1 MDNRGGRPG
10 ARPSTLRGCAA
21 ARSLGAA
28 PTRERSGTIS
38 PCPSPAS
45 PSSTAAALKRDP
57 ATAFQFYEASGHT
70 RGVLEQYRQTLLEI
84 DEVIRLIDALLAESG
99 IEPEASLENPSDTP
113 PWYKDN
119 EHND

>member
-1 MDNRGGRPG
+1 M
-10 ARPSTLRGCAA
+10 
-21 ARSLGAA
+21 
-28 PTRERSGTIS
+28 
-38 PCPSPAS
+38 
-45 PSSTAAALKRDP
+45 
-57 ATAFQFYEASGHT
+57 
-70 RGVLEQYRQTLLEI
+70 LEQYRQTLLEI